1 MGLPCFCFCREGCDW
16 AEGCAGG
23 GCGADM
29 VLERRDVWRG
39 VRVHA
44 VLGAK
49 WRTGYWM
56 LRGIPRA
63 IERGESKGD
72 GMLRDAVVQ

>member
-1 MGLPCFCFCREGCDW
+1 MGLPCFCFCSEGGDW
-16 AEGCAGG
+16 VAGCEGG

-39 VRVHA
+39 VRAHA

-56 LRGIPRA
+56 LRGMLRV
-63 IERGESKGD
+63 IECGESKED
-72 GMLRDAVVQ
+72 GMLRYAID